1 MHALELN
8 KNNSLAISEKTGM
21 KETEVQ
27 YRTALYEKF
36 LYRAK
41 TLYMLG
47 KMKEYEREMEIAD
60 FIEGQLRSAAQ

>member
-21 KETEVQ
+21 KETEVL
-27 YRTALYEKF
+27 YRIAMHSKF

-47 KMKEYEREMEIAD
+47 KTEEYEREN
-60 FIEGQLRSAAQ
+60 RRV